1 MTKEPT
7 DKPDYVLVYDGES
20 GLRMAPPSARR
31 QVFSEPGMIVMGQ
44 PTPSPTVEPL
54 SNDWPG
60 RRRLTLAG
68 FAGLCAIGLGLGF
81 AARHAPS
88 LPSVG
93 ALPPSSS
100 RMRVVVA
107 SAIPPSPPP
116 VQAGAL
122 PLEVLPRAALVLGPT
137 PIRAPSPAAAQ
148 AVIKVDAPAAQA
160 TASLDEAVDPCRGA
174 RSLGEVVV
182 CRDPGLRAAD
192 RRLRH
197 AFRAAARSGIPY
209 DQLRAEQ
216 DDWLD
221 IREDAAERSPHA
233 VARVY
238 DQRIEELEAMVTDG
252 PPEP

>member
-44 PTPSPTVEPL
+44 PTPSPTVEPP

-60 RRRLTLAG
+60 RRRLTLVG

-93 ALPPSSS
+93 APSPISS
-100 RMRVVVA
+100 HMQVVVA
-107 SAIPPSPPP
+107 SAQPSSPPP

-122 PLEVLPRAALVLGPT
+122 PLEVLPRAALVLSP
-137 PIRAPSPAAAQ
+137 PAIQAPSPPATP
-148 AVIKVDAPAAQA
+148 AVVKVGAPAPLGEVVA
-160 TASLDEAVDPCRGA
+160 DPCRGA
-174 RSLGEVVV
+174 RSLADTMV

-197 AFRAAARSGIPY
+197 AFRAAARSGLPY

-221 IREDAAERSPHA
+221 IREDAAEQSPRA
-233 VARVY
+233 VAQAY
-238 DQRIEELEAMVTDG
+238 DQRIEELEAMTADG
-252 PPEP
+252 PPES